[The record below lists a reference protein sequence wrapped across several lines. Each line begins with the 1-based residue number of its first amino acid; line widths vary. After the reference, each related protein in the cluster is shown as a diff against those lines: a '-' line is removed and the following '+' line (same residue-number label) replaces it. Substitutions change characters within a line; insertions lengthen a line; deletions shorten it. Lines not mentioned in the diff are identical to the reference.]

1 LLSRTIKS
9 SFYSL
14 LEDAAKFSN
23 INVIDYIASAKT
35 FEGDEFSGIRQS
47 CERLIN
53 KIVSTSEYCSQNF
66 SDNKPMKEFI
76 FFGET
81 NECEPFMNL
90 VKTTIPVPVGKFNPV
105 FNNLPGTVESG
116 LPENISER
124 YNVLTAFGVALS
136 SNDYTPNFLYTYQ
149 NKAKKVKQ
157 RKISIVAGIT
167 FVFLMFLCAGISNW
181 QKTITVKEQNKLNT
195 LIQKKNTFS
204 PDISPENTM
213 KLIAGVKSTFKL
225 RNRYVSDYL
234 SLAVINEVCSLTPR
248 NISIEF
254 FEFKYKDQDKK
265 NEVITISSGITRA
278 KIEITGTIDSGEN
291 AVNADLAEFSLILG
305 DSQLFRNVEIIK
317 KSSPADKKTMA
328 LDFKLTMDVL

>member
-1 LLSRTIKS
+1 
-9 SFYSL
+9 
-14 LEDAAKFSN
+14 
-23 INVIDYIASAKT
+23 
-35 FEGDEFSGIRQS
+35 
-47 CERLIN
+47 
-53 KIVSTSEYCSQNF
+53 
-66 SDNKPMKEFI
+66 M
-76 FFGET
+76 
-81 NECEPFMNL
+81 
-90 VKTTIPVPVGKFNPV
+90 GKFNPV

-157 RKISIVAGIT
+157 RKINIVAGIT

-213 KLIAGVKSTFKL
+213 KLLAGVKSTFEL